1 MKLNIKMRH
10 VCILLICILVLFL
23 VFALKKTYLREN
35 IENIT
40 QEEPGVSINVSGVNN
55 VVDLVDSTK
64 SKNNMNVDYHNVIEQ
79 SENNYQDGNTLINTY
94 SKMYPLRKE
103 EAQLDNTI
111 DTYKKTTGE
120 TNDLNEQ
127 IKKMDKQIDSIQLN
141 LKNYNQIELELQEA
155 VAKKASLE
163 NDIRNILS
171 KTAYCNREKTNNNS
185 QIQDLENEITS
196 FKEKLKEK
204 REIFQTTYN
213 KERSLANQFGELQNR
228 LRYLNNQPCKQ

>member
-1 MKLNIKMRH
+1 MRH

-40 QEEPGVSINVSGVNN
+40 QEQPGVSINVSGVNN

-127 IKKMDKQIDSIQLN
+127 IKKMDISI
-141 LKNYNQIELELQEA
+141 
-155 VAKKASLE
+155 
-163 NDIRNILS
+163 
-171 KTAYCNREKTNNNS
+171 
-185 QIQDLENEITS
+185 
-196 FKEKLKEK
+196 
-204 REIFQTTYN
+204 
-213 KERSLANQFGELQNR
+213 
-228 LRYLNNQPCKQ
+228 